1 MDASPRFLE
10 NPFQQRITLPD
21 RFRVIREQP
30 ITRSSIMTD
39 FTLYTPENAS
49 GHSKELLEAL
59 HKKNGFVHNLFAYMA
74 EAPTT
79 IDAYLALNEQV
90 AKTSL
95 SPAQQQVALLAAS
108 VENGCDFCTVA
119 HRAIGKMKGASVQTL
134 TALASHSE
142 IADAKDRALAT
153 FTQTIVKTRG
163 RPSATEIQAFLG
175 AGFTRQQ
182 ILEVILIVSI
192 KTLSN
197 YINHLT
203 KPEPN
208 EELLAAL

>member
-1 MDASPRFLE
+1 
-10 NPFQQRITLPD
+10 
-21 RFRVIREQP
+21 
-30 ITRSSIMTD
+30 MTD
-39 FTLYTPENAS
+39 FTFYTPENTT
-49 GHSKELLEAL
+49 GHTRELLEGIR
-59 HKKNGFVHNLFAYMA
+59 KGYGFIPNLFAYMA

-79 IDAYLALNEQV
+79 VEAYLALNELV

-95 SPAQQQVALLAAS
+95 SPAQQQVALLAVS
-108 VENGCDFCTVA
+108 VENDCKFCTVA
-119 HRAIGKMKGASVQTL
+119 HRAMGKMKGASEQTL
-134 TALASHSE
+134 TSLASHSE
-142 IADAKDRALAT
+142 ISDAKDRALAT

-163 RPSATEIQAFLG
+163 RPGEAEIRSFLG

-208 EELLAAL
+208 KELLAAI

>member
-1 MDASPRFLE
+1 
-10 NPFQQRITLPD
+10 
-21 RFRVIREQP
+21 
-30 ITRSSIMTD
+30 MTN
-39 FTLYTPENAS
+39 FTFYTPENAT
-49 GHSKELLEAL
+49 GRAKELLEGL

-108 VENGCDFCTVA
+108 VENGCDFCTAV
-119 HRAIGKMKGASVQTL
+119 HRAIGKMKGASVASL
-134 TALASHSE
+134 AAVASHAES
-142 IADAKDRALAT
+142 ADAKDRALAT
-153 FTQTIVKTRG
+153 FTQTIVRTRG
-163 RPSATEIQAFLG
+163 RPSEGEIQAFLD
-175 AGFTRQQ
+175 AGFTKQQ

-203 KPEPN
+203 NPEPN
-208 EELLAAL
+208 KEVLAAI